1 MGFYVTVVKNQLTR
15 KNITFWLLK
24 TLPNAWWPALQS
36 NVFVFDADDR
46 DGRGG
51 GDNGEDDGGDNGDD
65 DGRHLEGAD
74 QVFAVSACVME
85 HLVLPRGCLLIALL
99 MPMMMMGMMM
109 VVTVVMVIM
118 VVKLMIIQDLP
129 EKVKALIYLTF
140 F

>member
-36 NVFVFDADDR
+36 KVFVFDADD
-46 DGRGG
+46 DGR
-51 GDNGEDDGGDNGDD
+51 DSGDNGDD

-74 QVFAVSACVME
+74 QVFAVSASVME

-99 MPMMMMGMMM
+99 MPMMMMVMMM
-109 VVTVVMVIM
+109 VVTVMMVIM

>member
-1 MGFYVTVVKNQLTR
+1 MVETSCGILCNSGQKSIDKEKYY
-15 KNITFWLLK
+15 I
-24 TLPNAWWPALQS
+24 
-36 NVFVFDADDR
+36 FDADD
-46 DGRGG
+46 DGR
-51 GDNGEDDGGDNGDD
+51 DGGDNGDD

-74 QVFAVSACVME
+74 QVFAVSASVME

-99 MPMMMMGMMM
+99 MPMMMMVMMM
-109 VVTVVMVIM
+109 VVTVMMVIM